1 MERRTPPA
9 RDTSSMMTSNE
20 SRSECKFISYT
31 LCTFGDAAINKD
43 RLLHTRDICI
53 DRIALHAGNPRRDMM
68 VNIVG
73 KYDVSGLHTINIFVY
88 TFNDRHCLAAL
99 CYYCYHLQPFF
110 IYLLNIQRV
119 YSIIIPALN
128 FIIGLAISCR
138 NKEWSSFMNYA
149 KL

>member
-110 IYLLNIQRV
+110 IYLLNIPVCQEAFLCLLALFLYKALCLCV
-119 YSIIIPALN
+119 HIPML
-128 FIIGLAISCR
+128 FFGKSG
-138 NKEWSSFMNYA
+138 
-149 KL
+149 